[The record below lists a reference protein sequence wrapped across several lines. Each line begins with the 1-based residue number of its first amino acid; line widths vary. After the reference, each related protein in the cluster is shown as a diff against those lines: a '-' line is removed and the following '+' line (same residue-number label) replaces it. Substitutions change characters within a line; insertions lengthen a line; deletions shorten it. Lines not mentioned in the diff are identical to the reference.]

1 MMPLGGFVSDRLT
14 RSHGPH
20 FGRRVVVMA
29 GLALSAICTYL
40 GTISQGTTAVVI
52 FLSLAFGFAACCE
65 GPFWAFLTDSG
76 QSVGAASSILNT
88 GAQVGGFFAPIATPY
103 IAARWG
109 WSWGLYVG
117 SLFAILGIVAVYFVK
132 SEGSLGVPLLRR
144 SAGKGDMM

>member
-1 MMPLGGFVSDRLT
+1 M
-14 RSHGPH
+14 
-20 FGRRVVVMA
+20 
-29 GLALSAICTYL
+29 
-40 GTISQGTTAVVI
+40 I

-132 SEGSLGVPLLRR
+132 SEGLTRR
-144 SAGKGDMM
+144 PAAAT